1 MLLIIC
7 PGRVTDSLNQA
18 HGTPAGLQ
26 VMLLILRHL
35 PDWIEAAA
43 NSAVTGCWHGWRMSR
58 QTGLPGSH
66 GLVGVHHD
74 WIGDP
79 TERLHLSRSACISLN
94 CYMLPSWQ
102 PYTSLKSSARPQVL
116 HQLRWLH
123 SLNKQQHL

>member
-43 NSAVTGCWHGWRMSR
+43 GIGTVTGCWAMDGGKSR
-58 QTGLPGSH
+58 LEGLPGSH
-66 GLVGVHHD
+66 GLVGIHHAWVRD
-74 WIGDP
+74 S
-79 TERLHLSRSACISLN
+79 TEQCLDLSRSACISVKKFLVAK
-94 CYMLPSWQ
+94 L
-102 PYTSLKSSARPQVL
+102 AAL
-116 HQLRWLH
+116 HQSGINTIH
-123 SLNKQQHL
+123 AG